1 MTTDA
6 LEAALAGLPAPL
18 REKIARC
25 RDLLRANRR
34 VVVAFSGGVDSA
46 LLLALSAGTLGT
58 GNVLAAVGVSP
69 SLPASERAAA
79 ADLAATLGVR
89 VEEVETR
96 EFGDPAFTANPPDR
110 CFHCKTELLTRL
122 KALAER
128 EGFDAVVTG
137 ANADDAGDFRPG
149 LAAGKQLGAAAPL
162 MDAALTK
169 PDIRAAA
176 RALGL
181 SVWDKPAAAC
191 LASRVPYGQ
200 PITPERLA
208 RIAQAEAVLADL
220 GFDSC
225 RVRDHGPVA
234 RIEVPPEAIDRAV
247 ALRDRLVK
255 PIKDLGFAYVT
266 LDLEGFRSGS
276 MNEVL

>member
-6 LEAALAGLPAPL
+6 LDAALAGLPQPL
-18 REKIARC
+18 RDKMDRC
-25 RDLLRANRR
+25 RELLNANRR

-46 LLLALSAGTLGT
+46 LLLALATGTLGT
-58 GNVLAAVGVSP
+58 DHVLAAVGVSP
-69 SLPASERAAA
+69 SLPDSERRAA

-89 VEEVETR
+89 VEQVATG
-96 EFGDPAFTANPPDR
+96 EFDDPAFTANPPDR

-162 MDAALTK
+162 MDAGLTK
-169 PDIRAAA
+169 ADIRAAA
-176 RALGL
+176 KALGL

-220 GFDSC
+220 GFAAC
-225 RVRDHGPVA
+225 RVRDHGRVA
-234 RIEVPPEAIDRAV
+234 RIEVPPDVIDRAV

-266 LDLEGFRSGS
+266 IDLEGFRSGS